1 MIGMGSMREGY
12 GKRKEKGK
20 EKEKSGLGE
29 RTDKI
34 LPMPEEE

>member
-1 MIGMGSMREGY
+1 MERE
-12 GKRKEKGK
+12 REKGK
-20 EKEKSGLGE
+20 EKKKSGLGE